1 MADPFTNMMEQFR
14 DEILSGIE
22 DLLGQHAGRPGVDE
36 SNLDPFELYSTS
48 EAADFLGL
56 DRSTLYDI
64 PESDLPRCRVG
75 PARGSTRW
83 MGADLLA
90 YSRGLEPLDYEAMLD
105 DLRTEMRRKPST
117 SEPSDGPVERVL

>member
-1 MADPFTNMMEQFR
+1 MADPFTDMMEQLR
-14 DEILSGIE
+14 DEIL
-22 DLLGQHAGRPGVDE
+22 AGVEEMIQGLQSRPAREE
-36 SNLDPFELYSTS
+36 SRLDPFELYDAQ
-48 EAADFLGL
+48 EASAFLDL

-90 YSRGLEPLDYEAMLD
+90 YARGLDPLDYEAIIE
-105 DLRTEMRRKPST
+105 DLREEMRQPHPT
-117 SEPSDGPVERVL
+117 SEPSDGPVQRVV